1 MKKEMTLTQKNIWR
15 ELYKKR
21 DQIKRMILES
31 ILKDF
36 LRIESA
42 AL

>member
-1 MKKEMTLTQKNIWR
+1 MKKEMTLTQKSTWK
-15 ELYKKR
+15 ELCKKR